1 MMNCQKK
8 WRDGFTL
15 IELLVVIAIIG
26 VLVALLLPAVQSARS
41 AARRMVCTNNL
52 KQIGLAAHGLLDAN
66 RVLPPLCVNAT
77 TVGNHKKSPV
87 QISGPYKGYIGA
99 TVFYFLLPF
108 LEEAP
113 LFEQSNKDVSTIVNG
128 KAVYAT
134 SIDGFLC
141 PSRPNAKTIAAT
153 TNGGANKW
161 AIGNYAGN
169 FFVFGDRNALST
181 EGKTRLAM
189 LPDGLSQT
197 CMFTERYGTCGNS
210 GQPNDSS
217 TWGNL
222 WADSNLRWRPH
233 FCMNGEEPDAANIAS
248 GCDMFQ
254 SQPDWTK
261 NCDHGRAQS
270 IHSGGILVTLCDGS
284 VKSIS
289 PVIDTAAW
297 KNLCDPMDGN
307 VVSGL

>member
-1 MMNCQKK
+1 MIKGC
-8 WRDGFTL
+8 FVVAFHL
-15 IELLVVIAIIG
+15 IHSLVYNQRFLSRIDLPSIDTHALTDHGWGKYSSFAIPEKYAPSLAG
-26 VLVALLLPAVQSARS
+26 PSGSAD
-41 AARRMVCTNNL
+41 AR
-52 KQIGLAAHGLLDAN
+52 QW
-66 RVLPPLCVNAT
+66 
-77 TVGNHKKSPV
+77 
-87 QISGPYKGYIGA
+87 
-99 TVFYFLLPF
+99 
-108 LEEAP
+108 EEAQ
-113 LFEQSNKDVSTIVNG
+113 LFEQSNKDVSTVVNG

-141 PSRPNAKTIAAT
+141 PSRPNAGTVAAT

-169 FFVFGDRNALST
+169 FFVFGDRNVLST

-233 FCMNGEEPDAANIAS
+233 FCMNGE
-248 GCDMFQ
+248 
-254 SQPDWTK
+254 
-261 NCDHGRAQS
+261 
-270 IHSGGILVTLCDGS
+270 
-284 VKSIS
+284 
-289 PVIDTAAW
+289 
-297 KNLCDPMDGN
+297 
-307 VVSGL
+307 